1 MSINLDEIKKHPKAI
16 ARYIDHTNV
25 CPNST
30 EQGIRRVC
38 REAIRY
44 NFYCV
49 VVLPYYVKLARRLLK
64 GTGIKTC
71 TVIGF
76 PFGVQLT
83 EAKLQE
89 MKKTVRY
96 VDEFDIVMNRAAFK
110 NRDYDFVLKELKKL
124 VAFARKNRKLTKV
137 IIETPELTES
147 EIRKASRIVLDSGAD
162 FVKTAVGIKGPA
174 TVEHVKIIKSVV
186 GDKIGIKASGGIRN
200 FGQAFRFIE
209 AGASRLG
216 CSRSVDIIKSWKEFV
231 CGRDSGKEC
240 GRPPKTPKTCH
251 ILEVER
257 EVRG

>member
-1 MSINLDEIKKHPKAI
+1 MTVGIDEIKKNPKTI

-25 CPNST
+25 SPNST
-30 EQGIRRVC
+30 EQEIRRVC

-49 VVLPYYVKLARRLLK
+49 VVLPYYVRLARLLLK
-64 GTGIKTC
+64 NTGIKTC

-83 EAKLQE
+83 EAKLRE
-89 MKKTVRY
+89 MKETVRY

-110 NRDYDFVLKELKKL
+110 NKDYDFVLKELKKL
-124 VAFARKNRKLTKV
+124 VAFAKQNKKLTKV

-174 TVEHVKIIKSVV
+174 TLEDVRIIKSVV

-200 FGQAFRFIE
+200 FRQAFGFLK

-216 CSRSVDIIKSWKEFV
+216 CSRSIEIIKSV
-231 CGRDSGKEC
+231 
-240 GRPPKTPKTCH
+240 PKMK
-251 ILEVER
+251 
-257 EVRG
+257 